1 MVVVMV
7 VMVVMM
13 VMVVPSPPNP
23 CTPPSLLAH
32 LRFIPTR
39 NDLFVCAI
47 IPATNKQTAKKT
59 KKVKGESKGA
69 KRVGWLAALLT
80 D

>member
-1 MVVVMV
+1 MVVVVMV
-7 VMVVMM
+7 V
-13 VMVVPSPPNP
+13 VVPSPPDP

-47 IPATNKQTAKKT
+47 PATNKQPKRQ
-59 KKVKGESKGA
+59 KKVKVERKEQ
-69 KRVGWLAALLT
+69 KRVGWLPY
-80 D
+80 